1 MVLNSEQL
9 NWESSDLNTQPL
21 LHISKEPLLKPKTL
35 SYFGNCTRMSFVI
48 PNFLHESPTK
58 LSRFLK

>member
-48 PNFLHESPTK
+48 PNF
-58 LSRFLK
+58 